1 MERKN
6 FCVSIM
12 NKQYD
17 GSAGRGLG
25 GYDTVKT
32 SPKSNRKIVPVETKT
47 KLMY

>member
-6 FCVSIM
+6 FCVSFV

-17 GSAGRGLG
+17 GGAGRGLG
-25 GYDTVKT
+25 GYETVKT